1 MMGHGVDRE
10 RTTQMNR
17 SGLLAIALAA
27 ILSVVWPASA
37 QDNETLTDKG
47 KLEQAIHDYL
57 LAHPEVIVEA
67 LEKYQAEQEK
77 AAAEKQAKAIVER
90 RDELTRAP
98 DAPVLGN
105 PDGNVTV
112 VEFFDYRCPYCK
124 SVAHSFIDLFE
135 TDGNVRFVLKEF
147 PILGEDS
154 VFAAKAALAAHKQGK
169 YRELHIALMDFK
181 GKVTSSDVRQLAA
194 GVGIDVARLEKDMQ
208 DPAIVDSIN
217 RNLSLGDALGV
228 RGTPAFI
235 VGDEMI
241 PGAISAEDMQKRVAA
256 ARNTQG

>member
-1 MMGHGVDRE
+1 
-10 RTTQMNR
+10 MNR
-17 SGLLAIALAA
+17 GRLFAIAAAAMLA
-27 ILSVVWPASA
+27 VVTPALA
-37 QDNETLTDKG
+37 QQNETLTEKG
-47 KLEQAIHDYL
+47 KLEQTIHDYL

-67 LEKYQAEQEK
+67 LEIYQAEQEK
-77 AAAEKQAKAIVER
+77 AAAERQAKAIVER
-90 RDELTRAP
+90 REELTHAA
-98 DAPVLGN
+98 DSPVLGN

-135 TDGNVRFVLKEF
+135 ADGNVRFVLKEF

-154 VFAAKAALAAHKQGK
+154 VFAAKAALAAHMQGK
-169 YRELHIALMDFK
+169 YRELHVALMDFK
-181 GKVTSSDVRQLAA
+181 GKVTSQDVRQLAA
-194 GVGIDVARLEKDMQ
+194 SVGIDVARLEKDMQ

-217 RNLSLGDALGV
+217 RNLSLGEAIGV

-235 VGDEMI
+235 IGDKMI
-241 PGAISAEDMQKRVAA
+241 PGAISAEDMQKRIAA

>member
-1 MMGHGVDRE
+1 M
-10 RTTQMNR
+10 
-17 SGLLAIALAA
+17 SGSRLLPIAGALLVATAALAA
-27 ILSVVWPASA
+27 PASA
-37 QDNETLTDKG
+37 QENETLTDKG
-47 KLEQAIHDYL
+47 KLEQTIRDYL

-77 AAAEKQAKAIVER
+77 AAAEKQAQAIVER

-124 SVAHSFIDLFE
+124 TVAHTFIDLFE
-135 TDGNVRFVLKEF
+135 KDGNVRFVMKEF

-154 VFAAKAALAAHKQGK
+154 VFAAKAALAAHMQGK
-169 YRELHIALMDFK
+169 YREFHIALMDFK
-181 GKVTSSDVRQLAA
+181 GKVTGADVRRLAA
-194 GVGIDVARLEKDMQ
+194 DVGIDVARLEKDMQ
-208 DPAIVDSIN
+208 SPAIIDSIN
-217 RNLSLGDALGV
+217 RNLSLGEAIGV
-228 RGTPAFI
+228 RGTPAFVI
-235 VGDEMI
+235 GDQMI
-241 PGAISAEDMQKRVAA
+241 PGAISAEDMQKRIAA